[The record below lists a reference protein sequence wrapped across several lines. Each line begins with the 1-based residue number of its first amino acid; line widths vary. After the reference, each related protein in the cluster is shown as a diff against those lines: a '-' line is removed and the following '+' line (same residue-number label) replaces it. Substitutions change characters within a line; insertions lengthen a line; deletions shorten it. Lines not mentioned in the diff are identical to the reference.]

1 MTDDD
6 FNRLKVG
13 DPVHWDARELNG
25 RASDILRGYF
35 DKVILISSGDALIWA
50 SYRNVE
56 KGEKDYE
63 RKDRRNCRK
72 KNKHAAGRKR

>member
-6 FNRLKVG
+6 FNRLQVG

-25 RASDILRGYF
+25 RAADILHGFF
-35 DKVILISSGDALIWA
+35 DKAILISSGDVLIWA

-56 KGEKDYE
+56 KGEKYYE
-63 RKDRRNCRK
+63 HERRTYRK
-72 KNKHAAGRKR
+72 KGKHAAGR

>member
-1 MTDDD
+1 MTEDD
-6 FNRLKVG
+6 FNRLQVG

-25 RASDILRGYF
+25 RVTDILYGYF
-35 DKVILISSGDALIWA
+35 DKAILVSSGDALIWA

-63 RKDRRNCRK
+63 HERRTHRK
-72 KNKHAAGRKR
+72 KGKHAGRKC

>member
-1 MTDDD
+1 MTEDD
-6 FNRLKVG
+6 FNRLQVG

-25 RASDILRGYF
+25 RAADILNGFF
-35 DKVILISSGDALIWA
+35 DKAILISSGDALIWA

-63 RKDRRNCRK
+63 HERRTHRK
-72 KNKHAAGRKR
+72 KF

>member
-13 DPVHWDARELNG
+13 DLVHWDARELNG

-63 RKDRRNCRK
+63 HKRRTYRK

>member
-1 MTDDD
+1 MTEDD
-6 FNRLKVG
+6 FNRLQVG
-13 DPVHWDARELNG
+13 DPVHWDTRELNG

-56 KGEKDYE
+56 KGEKHYE
-63 RKDRRNCRK
+63 HERRTYRK
-72 KNKHAAGRKR
+72 KGKHAAGR

>member
-1 MTDDD
+1 MTEDY

-35 DKVILISSGDALIWA
+35 DKAILISSGDVLIWA

-56 KGEKDYE
+56 KGEKYYE
-63 RKDRRNCRK
+63 HERRTYRK
-72 KNKHAAGRKR
+72 KGRHEAGR

>member
-1 MTDDD
+1 MTEGD
-6 FNRLKVG
+6 FNRLQVG

-25 RASDILRGYF
+25 RAEDILHGFF
-35 DKVILISSGDALIWA
+35 DKAILISSGDALIWA

-56 KGEKDYE
+56 KGEKYYE

-72 KNKHAAGRKR
+72 KNKYAAGRKG

>member
-1 MTDDD
+1 MTKDD
-6 FNRLKVG
+6 FNRLQVG

-56 KGEKDYE
+56 KGEKHYE
-63 RKDRRNCRK
+63 HERRTYRK
-72 KNKHAAGRKR
+72 KGKHAAGR